1 VLVELRSNN
10 DYTNDHCIPYPS
22 KVRGL
27 GSLIILTIKIITIMR
42 KKELD
47 EIFDYLTEQCVN
59 NIQKTGDTTF
69 KPYQL
74 VELVNKKSF
83 EVYKE
88 EVNPIS
94 YEIYSYYYDVREYFI
109 VTFLLS
115 KDCYGFEA
123 SEEIYNFNLKY
134 DIEFIETFYEKLN
147 LENSE
152 DADMY
157 NEFIIDVYVKKIK
170 DEIYTIE
177 SNADSEE
184 EVIEEIYKRI
194 DLLDKEYIKKIVDD
208 IGCDSYHI
216 LDDEWIIEEYEIEE
230 KNTPE
235 FKEARKAIKEYYK
248 KLSPLIDLLAEVEG
262 GEPNNYPSQLKEAF
276 FEKYYNYIE

>member
-1 VLVELRSNN
+1 
-10 DYTNDHCIPYPS
+10 
-22 KVRGL
+22 
-27 GSLIILTIKIITIMR
+27 MR

-47 EIFDYLTEQCVN
+47 EIFDYLTEQCVT

-194 DLLDKEYIKKIVDD
+194 DLLDKEYIKKIVDV
-208 IGCDSYHI
+208 IVTI
-216 LDDEWIIEEYEIEE
+216 
-230 KNTPE
+230 
-235 FKEARKAIKEYYK
+235 F
-248 KLSPLIDLLAEVEG
+248 
-262 GEPNNYPSQLKEAF
+262 
-276 FEKYYNYIE
+276 